1 MASALLEAL
10 ESDDVYISEGAETPA
25 TASSTLVRNEKVGA
39 RKPRSQADS
48 ALGLQERGSVVV
60 APEDVWAGRRAAC
73 GALYSCSA
81 GDLQGLPAAELSR
94 LVDTLWRIERTTS
107 CGSLEEDLEAMET
120 QLREFEAAAEACAP
134 VRFMGAMVVDLLVNL
149 DVRAGW
155 KRRERE
161 WAAATASKGAAW
173 GAGDACIPSQ
183 VFPGLSVSPSPS
195 SLFHIQLPLPTF
207 SPPLSHPTTPHPIPP
222 YPFPSRDS
230 NSAPFP
236 SGDWS
241 AAAAGRAAKWRG
253 GKGRAGW
260 WWFVEASDWNALMR
274 ALHGSGD
281 VEWSLVGCMCCGWQ
295 VLGQGPAWGSLSL
308 CVLGLCGVGLWA
320 SQSAVGA
327 SCQSLLWG
335 GFGWG
340 EQGPLR
346 LQQKR
351 QSGGS
356 AQQISSS
363 SSRGPL
369 FSLSL
374 V

>member
-183 VFPGLSVSPSPS
+183 VFPGLPVSPTPVP
-195 SLFHIQLPLPTF
+195 LHYIQPPLPSF
-207 SPPLSHPTTPHPIPP
+207 YPSLSHPTSSHPTSPYPIPSCSTETV
-222 YPFPSRDS
+222 PFPSAQKQCSLPD
-230 NSAPFP
+230 AVV
-236 SGDWS
+236 GG
-241 AAAAGRAAKWRG
+241 AAWQRAEGQTR
-253 GKGRAGW
+253 W
-260 WWFVEASDWNALMR
+260 WWFISATAWNALMR
-274 ALHGSGD
+274 ALHGSGLGRARAACT
-281 VEWSLVGCMCCGWQ
+281 VWVVGFARC
-295 VLGQGPAWGSLSL
+295 
-308 CVLGLCGVGLWA
+308 
-320 SQSAVGA
+320 
-327 SCQSLLWG
+327 
-335 GFGWG
+335 
-340 EQGPLR
+340 
-346 LQQKR
+346 
-351 QSGGS
+351 
-356 AQQISSS
+356 
-363 SSRGPL
+363 
-369 FSLSL
+369 
-374 V
+374 